1 MPEKKQ
7 PITVLPTKL
16 FGVHNTDIM
25 SNVISSASG
34 QFFHLTLSENLDIL
48 GFHLNCLFLE
58 DISKG
63 SSNVLTDQKPD
74 KRFFFLILFL
84 RFFFFF
90 FQSCFSSASCNHSSV
105 ITYWLN
111 VYFFS

>member
-16 FGVHNTDIM
+16 FGVHNTDRM
-25 SNVISSASG
+25 SDVISSASG

-48 GFHLNCLFLE
+48 LFHLNCLFLE

-63 SSNVLTDQKPD
+63 SSNVLTDQKSD
-74 KRFFFLILFL
+74 KRFFFFLILFL
-84 RFFFFF
+84 RFVFFFRLLLE
-90 FQSCFSSASCNHSSV
+90 CTCAIIV
-105 ITYWLN
+105 L
-111 VYFFS
+111 

>member
-16 FGVHNTDIM
+16 FGVHNTDRM
-25 SNVISSASG
+25 SDVISSASG

-48 GFHLNCLFLE
+48 RFHLNCLFLE

-63 SSNVLTDQKPD
+63 SSNVLTDQKSD

-84 RFFFFF
+84 RFVCFFFYV
-90 FQSCFSSASCNHSSV
+90 ASRVHHAIIV
-105 ITYWLN
+105 L
-111 VYFFS
+111 

>member
-16 FGVHNTDIM
+16 FGVHNTDRM
-25 SNVISSASG
+25 SDVISSASG

-48 GFHLNCLFLE
+48 RFHLNCLFLE

-63 SSNVLTDQKPD
+63 SSNVLTDQKSD
-74 KRFFFLILFL
+74 KRFFFFILFL
-84 RFFFFF
+84 RFVFFLG
-90 FQSCFSSASCNHSSV
+90 CFSSASCNHSSV